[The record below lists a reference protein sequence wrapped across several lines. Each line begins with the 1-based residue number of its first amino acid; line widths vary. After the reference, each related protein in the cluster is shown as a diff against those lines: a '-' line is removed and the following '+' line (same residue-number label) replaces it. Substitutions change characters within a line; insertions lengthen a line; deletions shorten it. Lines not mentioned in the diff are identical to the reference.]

1 MKLIDNWR
9 RFYRMVSVQCMAL
22 AGAVQ
27 TTWELIP
34 PELKLAVP
42 PKYVYA
48 VTMTLL
54 VVGILGRLVKQK
66 TTDSK

>member
-1 MKLIDNWR
+1 MKLVDEWR
-9 RFYRMVSVQCMAL
+9 KFYRMVSVQCMAL

-34 PELKLAVP
+34 PELKANIP

-48 VTMTLL
+48 ITMGLL
-54 VVGILGRLVKQK
+54 AFGIVGRLVKQEK
-66 TTDSK
+66 VSE